1 VAESVAVKKLLS
13 WMIFAVVAIY
23 GGVFVFHHFP
33 ATTKVQSAEAAES
46 QAAPAPATQ
55 STDPVDAAKAV
66 TVVGP
71 LADYMQDPKPSA
83 KDEKPLPTG
92 PPNAKD
98 LIGDSAVGTGG
109 AILHKTFPV
118 ATTVKFV
125 FEIPAHVTNPQLHGT
140 YRSFLKQAGDAPADG
155 NSNVEFLLMSMEQY
169 ADFAR
174 GHQADV
180 LYFVESSHGQQVS
193 FGLSPTFDKPAQYCL
208 VFRNRSTDVGK
219 KFVQADF
226 SVDF

>member
-23 GGVFVFHHFP
+23 GGAFVLHHFP
-33 ATTKVQSAEAAES
+33 STTKVQTAEAADS
-46 QAAPAPATQ
+46 QPAPAPGQ

-71 LADYMQDPKPSA
+71 LADYMQDQKTSA
-83 KDEKPLPTG
+83 KDEKPLPAG

-98 LIGDSAVGTGG
+98 LIVDSPVGTGG
-109 AILHKTFPV
+109 SILHKTFPV
-118 ATTVKFV
+118 ASTAKFV
-125 FEIPAHVTNPQLHGT
+125 FEIPAHVTSPQLHGT
-140 YRSFLKQAGDAPADG
+140 YRSFLKQAGDASADG

-174 GHQADV
+174 GRQADV
-180 LYFVESSHGQQVS
+180 LYFAESSHGQQVS
-193 FGLSPTFDKPAQYCL
+193 LGLSPTFDKPAQYCL
-208 VFRNRSTDVGK
+208 VFRNRSTDAGK

>member
-1 VAESVAVKKLLS
+1 MKKLVS

-23 GGVFVFHHFP
+23 GGAFVFHHFP
-33 ATTKVQSAEAAES
+33 AISHAQSAEAAQS
-46 QAAPAPATQ
+46 QPEPAP

-66 TVVGP
+66 TMVGP
-71 LADYMQDPKPSA
+71 LADYMQDQKPSA
-83 KDEKPLPTG
+83 KDEKTLPTG

-98 LIGDSAVGTGG
+98 LIGDSPVGTGG
-109 AILHKTFPV
+109 VILHKTFPV
-118 ATTVKFV
+118 ATNVKFV

-140 YRSFLKQAGDAPADG
+140 YRSYLRQASDAPADAS
-155 NSNVEFLLMSMEQY
+155 SNVEFLLMSMDQY

-174 GHQADV
+174 GQQADV
-180 LYFVESSHGQQVS
+180 LYFVESSHGQQVN

-208 VFRNRSTDVGK
+208 VFRNRSTEVGK